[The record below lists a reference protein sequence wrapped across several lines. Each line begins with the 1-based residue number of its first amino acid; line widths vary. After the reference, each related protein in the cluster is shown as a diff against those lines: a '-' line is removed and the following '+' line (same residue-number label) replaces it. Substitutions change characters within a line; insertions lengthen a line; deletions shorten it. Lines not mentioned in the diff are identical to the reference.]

1 MGFVRVRSGKG
12 CVPGYALDLCF
23 VKKMIKAIFVEIQFF
38 FLNARIF
45 FRICSILAV
54 HPESTFFP
62 NEKAAIMFQ
71 TSASRVAHC
80 CPTYSKSMGSF
91 LVKASKTSKVEIK
104 ST

>member
-1 MGFVRVRSGKG
+1 
-12 CVPGYALDLCF
+12 
-23 VKKMIKAIFVEIQFF
+23 MIKAMFVEIVF

-45 FRICSILAV
+45 FEFVRFWQFIQNQL
-54 HPESTFFP
+54 FFP

-91 LVKASKTSKVEIK
+91 LVKTAKTSKVEIK